1 MFTIDVFYTRI
12 MAPRGHAV
20 ASSEQSSQRLPVCP
34 LPTLKLEYS
43 SEDQR
48 AMFILSL
55 TLDAC

>member
-1 MFTIDVFYTRI
+1 MFMTDVFYTRI

-20 ASSEQSSQRLPVCP
+20 SSSEQSSQRLPVCP

-48 AMFILSL
+48 AMLILSL
-55 TLDAC
+55 ILDTC